1 MNKPNTYVFED
12 LGFTMR
18 LTDLRPKFKSI
29 QLNVYNPNDTGHSL
43 VFPLNA
49 SDNFEFSSNLQE
61 LRYQL
66 ANNILVEA
74 AAKALKHFEACKA
87 YDAANQVSETSE

>member
-1 MNKPNTYVFED
+1 MNKHNTYVFED

-18 LTDLRPKFKSI
+18 LTDLRPKFRSI
-29 QLNVYNPNDTGHSL
+29 QLNVYNPNGTGHSL
-43 VFPLNA
+43 VFPFRT
-49 SDNFEFSSNLQE
+49 SDDSEFLSNLQE

-66 ANNILVEA
+66 ADNILVEA